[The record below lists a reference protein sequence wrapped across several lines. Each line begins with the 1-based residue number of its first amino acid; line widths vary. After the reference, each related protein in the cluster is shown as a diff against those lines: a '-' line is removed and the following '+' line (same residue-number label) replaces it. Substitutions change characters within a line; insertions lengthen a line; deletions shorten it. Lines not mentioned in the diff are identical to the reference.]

1 VRAANRNGCGG
12 RRSERLKA
20 RHDELAGQIALVK
33 KGDMSRAEGMLV
45 AQAHTRGRKALRE
58 LARALR
64 DQSEFT
70 VRLN

>member
-1 VRAANRNGCGG
+1 
-12 RRSERLKA
+12 
-20 RHDELAGQIALVK
+20 VK